1 MPHEWLTEAWLRAKA
16 LVKRKRLERDLE
28 EELQF
33 HLAKRAEKNR
43 SLGLGGEDAQV
54 AARRRFGNV
63 TLVKEDCREMWIL
76 TWLETLWRDVCY
88 AARILAKSPG
98 FAAVVIFS
106 LALGIGANTAVFS
119 VMNAVLLH
127 GLPYEHPEELAT
139 IFSTHK
145 WDATSGI
152 DLVPLADVATWKK
165 ANHVFADMGAVGF
178 IGLSTVAGLG
188 EPVQVPVQSVTP
200 NFFTLVGV
208 QPVLGRVFR
217 VEESHEDT
225 QTVVISDALWKTKFH
240 GDVGVLG
247 KTFRIDDVV
256 STVVGVMPA
265 GFKTFGP
272 WFTGKRADVWEP
284 VNPEDAR
291 YANRVGF
298 WIVPLARLKRG
309 VALPQ
314 AQLEMDVLAQALEK
328 AYPQQNKGVGAEVVP
343 LYETLYKNSQN
354 SLYPLLGAVGFVL
367 LIGCVNV
374 ANLMLSRTESRRKE
388 YSVRASL
395 GAGRRRLMQ
404 QLLVESALLT
414 LLGGLLGVLLSFWG
428 IHVLGAMSKVGALW
442 THNSHGLQDLPGAEN
457 IRINGRVLLFAGG
470 LSLLTALLFG
480 MAPAFRAS
488 RANLHDALREGESR
502 TATGKHRGTRY
513 LLVVAEVA
521 LAMVLLVGAGLMI
534 NSLLRML
541 LPSPGFDPAN
551 VLTMTVLFPPTGGK
565 YLEKSP
571 GKPMERI
578 SPKVTAYHQQLMEGV
593 SALPGVESV
602 GMITML
608 PPLGSGGR
616 TFSIVGHPAP
626 DKRPFLGF
634 NEVSP
639 SYFRTMRIPLKK
651 GRYFDE
657 RDTTNAPWAA
667 IISETTASRYFA
679 NEDPIGQQ
687 ILLRYTYVNDV
698 DEERPRQIVGVVGE
712 VKQAGMGGLHP
723 QVYESYLQ
731 QPEVYPGGS
740 DGFHL
745 AGTLVIR
752 TTSDVRAHAAD
763 ITTSV
768 KQMVKEMDPDQ
779 PVTDISTMENMLGE
793 YMSREKTYVLVLGVF
808 AGIAVVLAAIGVYGV
823 LSYIVNQRTRELGIR
838 FALGAQ
844 RGDVFILVGKLGL
857 TLAGTGLVIGIALAL
872 GLNRFMKEHLRLF
885 HVKATDP
892 ATYAAVGILLLS
904 IALLACYIPA
914 RRATNVDPM
923 TALRHE

>member
-1 MPHEWLTEAWLRAKA
+1 
-16 LVKRKRLERDLE
+16 
-28 EELQF
+28 
-33 HLAKRAEKNR
+33 
-43 SLGLGGEDAQV
+43 
-54 AARRRFGNV
+54 
-63 TLVKEDCREMWIL
+63 
-76 TWLETLWRDVCY
+76 
-88 AARILAKSPG
+88 
-98 FAAVVIFS
+98 VVIFS

-119 VMNAVLLH
+119 VMNAVLLQ
-127 GLPYEHPEELAT
+127 GLPYEHPEELVT

-145 WDATSGI
+145 WDPTPGE
-152 DLVPLADVATWKK
+152 DVVPLADVATWKK
-165 ANHVFADMGAVGF
+165 ANHVFADMGAVG
-178 IGLSTVAGLG
+178 GVGEATLAGLG
-188 EPVQVPVQSVTP
+188 EPVQVPVQHVTP

-217 VEESHEDT
+217 VEESHEDS
-225 QTVVISDALWKTKFH
+225 QTVVISDTLWKTKFH
-240 GDVGVLG
+240 GDAAVLG

-272 WFTGKRADVWEP
+272 WFTGKQADVWEP
-284 VNPEDAR
+284 SNPEDAR
-291 YANRVGF
+291 YANRAGF

-309 VALPQ
+309 ITLAQ

-328 AYPQQNKGVGAEVVP
+328 AYPKENKGVGAEVVP

-354 SLYPLLGAVGFVL
+354 SLYPLLGAVGFIL

-395 GAGRRRLMQ
+395 GASRRRLMQ
-404 QLLVESALLT
+404 QLLVESGLLT

-428 IHVLGAMSKVGALW
+428 IHMLGAMSKAGALW
-442 THNSHGLQDLPGAEN
+442 THNSNGLQDLPGAEN
-457 IRINGRVLLFAGG
+457 IRINGLVLLFAGG

-488 RANLHDALREGESR
+488 RADLQEALREGESR

-578 SPKVTAYHQQLMEGV
+578 SPKVTAYHQQLIEGV
-593 SALPGVESV
+593 SALTGVESV

-616 TFSIVGHPAP
+616 TFSIVWHPAP

-657 RDTTNAPWAA
+657 RDTKNAPWVA
-667 IISETTASRYFA
+667 IISETTANRYFA

-712 VKQAGMGGLHP
+712 VKQAGMGGVHP

-731 QPEVYPGGS
+731 QPDVYPGGS

-752 TTSDVRAHAAD
+752 TTSDVRTHAAD

-779 PVTDISTMENMLGE
+779 PVTDISTMEDILGE
-793 YMSREKTYVLVLGVF
+793 YMSRDKTYVLLLGAF

-823 LSYIVNQRTRELGIR
+823 LSYFVNQRTRELGIR

-844 RGDVFILVGKLGL
+844 RGDVLVLVAKLGL
-857 TLAGTGLVIGIALAL
+857 TLAGAGVAVGVALAL
-872 GLNRFMKEHLRLF
+872 GLNRFMKQHLWLF
-885 HVKATDP
+885 HLKVTDP
-892 ATYAAVGILLLS
+892 ATYAAVGILLLF

>member
-1 MPHEWLTEAWLRAKA
+1 MAREWLTEAWLRVKA
-16 LVKRKRLERDLE
+16 LAKRRRLERDLE
-28 EELQF
+28 EELEF
-33 HLAKRAEKNR
+33 HLAKRAERNR
-43 SLGLGGEDAQV
+43 ALGLGAEAARV

-63 TLVKEDCREMWIL
+63 TLVKEDCRESWTF
-76 TWLETLWRDVCY
+76 TWFETLWQDVRY

-145 WDATSGI
+145 SDPGS
-152 DLVPLADVATWKK
+152 DRDVVPLADVATWKK

-178 IGLSTVAGLG
+178 IDSATLAGLG
-188 EPVQVPVQSVTP
+188 EPVQVPVQTVTP
-200 NFFTLVGV
+200 NFFSLVGV
-208 QPVLGRVFR
+208 QPVLGRIFR
-217 VEESHEDT
+217 AEESHEDS
-225 QTVVISDALWKTKFH
+225 QTVVISDTLWKTEFH
-240 GDVGVLG
+240 GDAAVLG
-247 KTFRIDDVV
+247 KTFRLDDVI

-265 GFKTFGP
+265 GFKTLGP
-272 WFTGKRADVWEP
+272 WFTGKRADIWQP
-284 VNPEDAR
+284 VNPEDPR
-291 YANRVGF
+291 YANRGGF

-309 VALPQ
+309 VAVPQ
-314 AQLEMDVLAQALEK
+314 AQLEMDVIAQAMEK
-328 AYPQQNKGVGAEVVP
+328 AYPEQNKGVGAVVVS
-343 LYETLYKNSQN
+343 LHETLYKKSQD
-354 SLYPLLGAVGFVL
+354 SLYPLLGAVGFIL

-404 QLLVESALLT
+404 QLLVESGLLT

-428 IHVLGAMSKVGALW
+428 IHLLGAMS
-442 THNSHGLQDLPGAEN
+442 QDLPDAEN

-488 RANLHDALREGESR
+488 RPDLQDALREGASR
-502 TATGKHRGTRY
+502 TATGRHRGTRY
-513 LLVVAEVA
+513 LLVISEVA

-534 NSLLRML
+534 NSELRML
-541 LPSPGFDPAN
+541 LPSPGFDPVN
-551 VLTMTVLFPPTGGK
+551 VLTMTVLFPSTGGK
-565 YLEKSP
+565 YLEKNP
-571 GKPMERI
+571 GKPIERI
-578 SPKVTAYHQQLMEGV
+578 SPKVTVYHQQLMEGV

-616 TFSIVGHPAP
+616 TFSVVGHPVRAE
-626 DKRPFLGF
+626 RPFVGF

-657 RDTTNAPWAA
+657 RDTTNAPWVV
-667 IISETTASRYFA
+667 IISETTANRYFPK
-679 NEDPIGQQ
+679 EDPIGQQ
-687 ILLRYTYVNDV
+687 ILLHYTFNEV
-698 DEERPRQIVGVVGE
+698 DEEQPRQIVGVVGE

-723 QVYESYLQ
+723 EIYESYLQ

-740 DGFHL
+740 DDFHL
-745 AGTLVIR
+745 GGTLVIR
-752 TTSDVRAHAAD
+752 TVSDVHAREAD
-763 ITTSV
+763 IIAAA
-768 KQMVKEMDPDQ
+768 KQMMKQMDPDQ
-779 PVTDISTMENMLGE
+779 PVTDISTMNEVMGDSMKN
-793 YMSREKTYVLVLGVF
+793 YKNYVVVLAF
-808 AGIAVVLAAIGVYGV
+808 LAGIAVILAAIGIYGV
-823 LSYIVNQRTRELGIR
+823 LSYFVNQRTRELGIR

-844 RGDVFILVGKLGL
+844 RGDVLVLVAKLGL
-857 TLAGTGLVIGIALAL
+857 TLAGTGLAIGIALAL
-872 GLNRFMKEHLRLF
+872 GLNRFLADHLWLF
-885 HVKATDP
+885 HIKATDP
-892 ATYAAVGILLLS
+892 ATFAAVGILLLC

>member
-1 MPHEWLTEAWLRAKA
+1 
-16 LVKRKRLERDLE
+16 
-28 EELQF
+28 
-33 HLAKRAEKNR
+33 
-43 SLGLGGEDAQV
+43 
-54 AARRRFGNV
+54 
-63 TLVKEDCREMWIL
+63 
-76 TWLETLWRDVCY
+76 
-88 AARILAKSPG
+88 
-98 FAAVVIFS
+98 
-106 LALGIGANTAVFS
+106 
-119 VMNAVLLH
+119 
-127 GLPYEHPEELAT
+127 
-139 IFSTHK
+139 
-145 WDATSGI
+145 
-152 DLVPLADVATWKK
+152 
-165 ANHVFADMGAVGF
+165 
-178 IGLSTVAGLG
+178 
-188 EPVQVPVQSVTP
+188 
-200 NFFTLVGV
+200 
-208 QPVLGRVFR
+208 
-217 VEESHEDT
+217 
-225 QTVVISDALWKTKFH
+225 
-240 GDVGVLG
+240 
-247 KTFRIDDVV
+247 
-256 STVVGVMPA
+256 
-265 GFKTFGP
+265 
-272 WFTGKRADVWEP
+272 
-284 VNPEDAR
+284 
-291 YANRVGF
+291 
-298 WIVPLARLKRG
+298 
-309 VALPQ
+309 
-314 AQLEMDVLAQALEK
+314 
-328 AYPQQNKGVGAEVVP
+328 
-343 LYETLYKNSQN
+343 
-354 SLYPLLGAVGFVL
+354 
-367 LIGCVNV
+367 
-374 ANLMLSRTESRRKE
+374 
-388 YSVRASL
+388 
-395 GAGRRRLMQ
+395 MQ
-404 QLLVESALLT
+404 QLLVESGLLT

-442 THNSHGLQDLPGAEN
+442 THNSHGLQDLPDAEN
-457 IRINGRVLLFAGG
+457 IRINGLVLLFAGG

-488 RANLHDALREGESR
+488 RADLNDALREGESR
-502 TATGKHRGTRY
+502 TSSAKGGRMRY
-513 LLVVAEVA
+513 LLVISEVA

-571 GKPMERI
+571 RNPMERI
-578 SPKVTAYHQQLMEGV
+578 SPKVTAYHQQLIEGV

-602 GMITML
+602 GMIAML

-657 RDTTNAPWAA
+657 RDTTNTPWVA
-667 IISETTASRYFA
+667 IISETTANRYFA

-698 DEERPRQIVGVVGE
+698 VEERPRQIVGVVGE

-768 KQMVKEMDPDQ
+768 KQMVKQMDPDQ
-779 PVTDISTMENMLGE
+779 PVTAISTMEDMLGE
-793 YMSREKTYVLVLGVF
+793 YMSRDKTYVLVLGVF

-823 LSYIVNQRTRELGIR
+823 LSYSVNQRTRELGIR

-844 RGDVFILVGKLGL
+844 RRDVFVIVAKLGL

-872 GLNRFMKEHLRLF
+872 GLNRFMKEHFWLF

-892 ATYAAVGILLLS
+892 ATYAVVGTLLVS

>member
-1 MPHEWLTEAWLRAKA
+1 MAREWLTEAWLRVKA
-16 LVKRKRLERDLE
+16 LAKRRRLERDLE

-43 SLGLGGEDAQV
+43 ALGLGAEDARV

-63 TLVKEDCREMWIL
+63 SLVKEDCRESWTF
-76 TWLETLWRDVCY
+76 TWFETLWQDVRY

-127 GLPYEHPEELAT
+127 GLPYEHPEELVT
-139 IFSTHK
+139 IFATHQ
-145 WDATSGI
+145 WGPET
-152 DLVPLADVATWKK
+152 VPLADVATWKK

-178 IGLSTVAGLG
+178 IGLSTLAGLG
-188 EPVQVPVQSVTP
+188 EPVQVPVQTVTP

-217 VEESHEDT
+217 VEESHEDS

-240 GDVGVLG
+240 GDAAVLG

-272 WFTGKRADVWEP
+272 WATGKRVDVWQP

-291 YANRVGF
+291 YANRAGF

-309 VALPQ
+309 ITLAQ

-328 AYPQQNKGVGAEVVP
+328 AYPQQNKGVGAEVDP
-343 LYETLYKNSQN
+343 LYQTLYKSSQD
-354 SLYPLLGAVGFVL
+354 SLYPLLGAVGFIL

-374 ANLMLSRTESRRKE
+374 ANLMLSRTENRRKE

-404 QLLVESALLT
+404 QLLVESGLLT
-414 LLGGLLGVLLSFWG
+414 LLGGSLGVLLSFWG
-428 IHVLGAMSKVGALW
+428 IHLLGAMSK
-442 THNSHGLQDLPGAEN
+442 DLPDAEN

-488 RANLHDALREGESR
+488 RADLQDALREGESR
-502 TATGKHRGTRY
+502 TATGKHGRTRY

-534 NSLLRML
+534 NSELRML
-541 LPSPGFDPAN
+541 LPSPGFDPVN
-551 VLTMTVLFPPTGGK
+551 VLTMKVLFPATGGK

-578 SPKVTAYHQQLMEGV
+578 SPKVTVYHQQLMEGV

-616 TFSIVGHPAP
+616 TFSVVGHPAP
-626 DKRPFLGF
+626 AERPFVGF

-657 RDTTNAPWAA
+657 RDTTNAPWVV
-667 IISETTASRYFA
+667 IISETTANRYFPK
-679 NEDPIGQQ
+679 EDPIGQQ
-687 ILLRYTYVNDV
+687 ILLHYTFNEV

-723 QVYESYLQ
+723 EIYESYLQ

-752 TTSDVRAHAAD
+752 TVSDVHAHEAD
-763 ITTSV
+763 IIAAA
-768 KQMVKEMDPDQ
+768 KQMVKQMDPDQ
-779 PVTDISTMENMLGE
+779 PVTDISTMNEVLGE
-793 YMSREKTYVLVLGVF
+793 SVKDYKNYVVVLGF
-808 AGIAVVLAAIGVYGV
+808 LAGIAVVLAAIGVYGV
-823 LSYIVNQRTRELGIR
+823 LSYFVNQRTREWGIR

-844 RGDVFILVGKLGL
+844 RVDVLVLVAKLGL
-857 TLAGTGLVIGIALAL
+857 TLAGTGLAIGVALAL
-872 GLNRFMKEHLRLF
+872 GLKRFLADHLWLF

-892 ATYAAVGILLLS
+892 TTFAAVGILLLC
-904 IALLACYIPA
+904 IALFACYIPA

>member
-1 MPHEWLTEAWLRAKA
+1 MPHEWLTESWLRIKT
-16 LVKRKRLERDLE
+16 LVMRKRLERDLE

-43 SLGLGGEDAQV
+43 KLGLGEVDAQA

-63 TLVKEDCREMWIL
+63 TLVKEDCRETWTFTWI
-76 TWLETLWRDVCY
+76 ETLWQDVRY

-139 IFSTHK
+139 IF
-145 WDATSGI
+145 ATNKDGTS
-152 DLVPLADVATWKK
+152 DKDPVPLADVATWKK

-178 IGLSTVAGLG
+178 IDLATLGGLG
-188 EPVQVPVQSVTP
+188 EPAQVPVQSVTP

-217 VEESHEDT
+217 VEEAHEDT
-225 QTVVISDALWKTKFH
+225 QTVVISDTLWKTKFH
-240 GDVGVLG
+240 GDAAVLG

-272 WFTGKRADVWEP
+272 WFTGKRVDVWQP

-291 YANRVGF
+291 YANRGGF
-298 WIVPLARLKRG
+298 WIVPLARLKPG
-309 VALPQ
+309 VTLPQ

-328 AYPQQNKGVGAEVVP
+328 AYPQQNKGVGAVVVP
-343 LYETLYKNSQN
+343 LYETLYKNSQD
-354 SLYPLLGAVGFVL
+354 SLYPLLGAVGFIL

-404 QLLVESALLT
+404 QLLVESGLLT

-428 IHVLGAMSKVGALW
+428 IHALGAMTK
-442 THNSHGLQDLPGAEN
+442 DLPDAEN
-457 IRINGRVLLFAGG
+457 IRINGRVLVFAGG

-480 MAPAFRAS
+480 IAPAFRAS
-488 RANLHDALREGESR
+488 RADLQDALREGESR

-513 LLVVAEVA
+513 LLVISEVA

-534 NSLLRML
+534 NSELRML

-551 VLTMTVLFPPTGGK
+551 VLTMKVLFPATGGK

-626 DKRPFLGF
+626 GERPFVGF

-651 GRYFDE
+651 GRFFDE
-657 RDTTNAPWAA
+657 RDTTNAPWVV
-667 IISETTASRYFA
+667 IISETTANRYFA
-679 NEDPIGQQ
+679 NDDPIGQQ
-687 ILLRYTYVNDV
+687 ILLHYTFNEV

-712 VKQAGMGGLHP
+712 VKQVGMGGLHP
-723 QVYESYLQ
+723 EIYESYLQ

-745 AGTLVIR
+745 AGSLVIR
-752 TTSDVRAHAAD
+752 TVSDVHAHEAD
-763 ITTSV
+763 IIASA
-768 KQMVKEMDPDQ
+768 KQMMKQMDPDQ
-779 PVTDISTMENMLGE
+779 PVTDISTMNEVMGE
-793 YMSREKTYVLVLGVF
+793 SMKNYKNYVVVLGF
-808 AGIAVVLAAIGVYGV
+808 LAGLAVVLAAIGVYGV
-823 LSYIVNQRTRELGIR
+823 LSYFVNQRTRELGIR

-844 RGDVFILVGKLGL
+844 RMDVLALVAKLGL
-857 TLAGTGLVIGIALAL
+857 TLAGTGVAIGVALTL
-872 GLNRFMKEHLRLF
+872 GLNRFMAEHLWLF
-885 HVKATDP
+885 HIKATDP
-892 ATYAAVGILLLS
+892 AT
-904 IALLACYIPA
+904 
-914 RRATNVDPM
+914 
-923 TALRHE
+923 

>member
-1 MPHEWLTEAWLRAKA
+1 MNWLKQLFSRG
-16 LVKRKRLERDLE
+16 RLYNDLSDEIQQHLE
-28 EELQF
+28 ERIEELV
-33 HLAKRAEKNR
+33 A
-43 SLGLGGEDAQV
+43 GGMSREDAAH
-54 AARRRFGNV
+54 AAHREFGNV
-63 TLVKEDCREMWIL
+63 TLIKEDCREMWTF
-76 TWLETLWRDVCY
+76 TWMETLWQDIRY
-88 AARILAKSPG
+88 AARILAKKPG
-98 FAAVVIFS
+98 FVAVVVFS

-127 GLPYEHPEELAT
+127 GLPYEHPEDLAT

-145 WDATSGI
+145 WDPTSEK
-152 DLVPLADVATWKK
+152 DVVPLADVATWKK
-165 ANHVFADMGAVGF
+165 ANHVFADMGAVSS
-178 IGLSTVAGLG
+178 IDLATLTGLG

-217 VEESHEDT
+217 VEESHEDS
-225 QTVVISDALWKTKFH
+225 QMVVISDTLWKTKLH
-240 GDVGVLG
+240 GDAAVLG
-247 KTFRIDDVV
+247 KTFRLDDVV

-272 WFTGKRADVWEP
+272 WFTGKRADIWEP

-291 YANRVGF
+291 YANRGGF

-309 VALPQ
+309 VTLPQ

-343 LYETLYKNSQN
+343 LYEALYKNSQD

-374 ANLMLSRTESRRKE
+374 ATLMLSRTESRRKE

-404 QLLVESALLT
+404 QLLVECGLLT

-428 IHVLGAMSKVGALW
+428 IHLLGAISKVGALW
-442 THNSHGLQDLPGAEN
+442 THNSHGLQDLPDAEN

-488 RANLHDALREGESR
+488 RADLHEALREGESR

-565 YLEKSP
+565 YLEKNP

-578 SPKVTAYHQQLMEGV
+578 SPKVTAYHQQLIEGV

-616 TFSIVGHPAP
+616 TFSIVGNPAP
-626 DKRPFLGF
+626 GKRPFVGF

-639 SYFRTMRIPLKK
+639 SYFRTMRIPLQR

-657 RDTTNAPWAA
+657 RDTTNTPWVV
-667 IISETTASRYFA
+667 IISETTANRYFP

-687 ILLRYTYVNDV
+687 ILLHYTFNEV
-698 DEERPRQIVGVVGE
+698 DEDRPRQIVGVVGE
-712 VKQAGMGGLHP
+712 VKQAGMGGIHP
-723 QVYESYLQ
+723 LVYESYLQ

-752 TTSDVRAHAAD
+752 TVSDVHAHEAGIIAAAKQ
-763 ITTSV
+763 IV
-768 KQMVKEMDPDQ
+768 KQMDPDQ
-779 PVTDISTMENMLGE
+779 PVTDIRTMEDMLGE
-793 YMSREKTYVLVLGVF
+793 YMGRDKTYVLVLGVF

-823 LSYIVNQRTRELGIR
+823 LSYFVNQRTRELGIR

-857 TLAGTGLVIGIALAL
+857 TLAGAGLAIGVALAL
-872 GLNRFMKEHLRLF
+872 ELNRFMAQHLRLS

-892 ATYAAVGILLLS
+892 ATYAAVGILLS
-904 IALLACYIPA
+904 CVTLLACYVPA
-914 RRATNVDPM
+914 SRATKLDPM
-923 TALRHE
+923 TVLRHE

>member
-1 MPHEWLTEAWLRAKA
+1 MPQEWLTEAWLRVKA
-16 LVKRKRLERDLE
+16 LLKRKRLERDLE
-28 EELQF
+28 EELEF
-33 HLAKRAEKNR
+33 HLAMRTEKNR
-43 SLGLGGEDAQV
+43 ALGIAANDAKT

-63 TLVKEDCREMWIL
+63 TLVKEDCREVWIL
-76 TWLETLWRDVCY
+76 TWLETLWRDLFY

-106 LALGIGANTAVFS
+106 LALGIGADTAVFS
-119 VMNAVLLH
+119 ALNAVLLH
-127 GLPYEHPEELAT
+127 GLPYEHPEELVT

-145 WDATSGI
+145 WDPTPGI
-152 DLVPLADVATWKK
+152 DLVPLADVAALKK
-165 ANHVFADMGAVGF
+165 ANHVFADMGA
-178 IGLSTVAGLG
+178 IGGIGEATLAGLG
-188 EPVQVPVQSVTP
+188 EPVKVPVQTVTP

-217 VEESHEDT
+217 VEESHEDS
-225 QTVVISDALWKTKFH
+225 QTVVVSDTLWKTKFH
-240 GDVGVLG
+240 GDAGVLG
-247 KTFRIDDVV
+247 KTFRIDDIA

-272 WFTGKRADVWEP
+272 WFTGKQADIWQP

-309 VALPQ
+309 VTLPQ
-314 AQLEMDVLAQALEK
+314 AQLEMDVLEQALEK
-328 AYPQQNKGVGAEVVP
+328 VYPQQNKGVGAEVVP
-343 LYETLYKNSQN
+343 LYEALYEDSQN
-354 SLYPLLGAVGFVL
+354 SLYPLLGAVGFIL

-404 QLLVESALLT
+404 QLLVESGLLT
-414 LLGGLLGVLLSFWG
+414 LLGGLLGILLSFWG
-428 IHVLGAMSKVGALW
+428 IHLLGAISK
-442 THNSHGLQDLPGAEN
+442 DLPDAEN
-457 IRINGRVLLFAGG
+457 IRVNGRVLLFAGG
-470 LSLLTALLFG
+470 LSLLTGLLFG

-488 RANLHDALREGESR
+488 RTDLHDALREGESR
-502 TATGKHRGTRY
+502 TATGKHSGTRY

-578 SPKVTAYHQQLMEGV
+578 SPKVTAYHQQLIEGV

-626 DKRPFLGF
+626 EKRPFVGF

-657 RDTTNAPWAA
+657 RDTTNAPWVV
-667 IISETTASRYFA
+667 IISETMANRYFA

-687 ILLRYTYVNDV
+687 ILLHYTYVNDV

-723 QVYESYLQ
+723 EVYESYLQ

-752 TTSDVRAHAAD
+752 TVSDVHAHEAD
-763 ITTSV
+763 ITAAA
-768 KQMVKEMDPDQ
+768 KQMVKQMDPDQ
-779 PVTDISTMENMLGE
+779 PVTDISTMEDLLRE
-793 YMSREKTYVLVLGVF
+793 YMRRDKTYVLVLGVL

-823 LSYIVNQRTRELGIR
+823 LSYFVNQRTRELGIR

-844 RGDVFILVGKLGL
+844 RGDVFILVCKLGL
-857 TLAGTGLVIGIALAL
+857 TLAGTGLAVGIALAL
-872 GLNRFMKEHLRLF
+872 GLNRFMKEHIWLF
-885 HVKATDP
+885 HVKTTDP
-892 ATYAAVGILLLS
+892 ATYAAVGIVLVS